1 MYPAAPEV
9 LTLKTNLAESPTSVA
24 LKDGR
29 VTSKLVTLD
38 LCGPKQAMQGF
49 KPMLRENAFDIGE
62 LAIIT
67 YLQAKM
73 YGKPYV
79 MLPFAVNGQAHHG
92 AMGYNKEFG
101 VLTPKDLEGKK
112 VGVRTYAQTTGL
124 WFRGILTRE
133 YGVDLS
139 KITWL
144 TTGGSHLAEFKDPLN
159 CQVIPSDSNLGDML
173 LNGEIAAGLLGKD
186 LPADPRIE
194 LIIPNAREAAAAW
207 IKREGLIPIN
217 HVFVVHKDL
226 SKQRPDLVREIYR
239 MLIESRSFAPE
250 SVTAGLPPYGFEA
263 IRKTLEM
270 AIDMALEQKLIDR
283 RFTAEELF
291 DETTIAL

>member
-1 MYPAAPEV
+1 MYPVAPEV
-9 LTLKTNLAESPTSVA
+9 LTLKTNLAASPTSVA

-73 YGKPYV
+73 YNKPYV
-79 MLPFAVNGQAHHG
+79 MLPFAVNGQAHHN
-92 AMGYNKEFG
+92 AMGYNKEFD

-112 VGVRTYAQTTGL
+112 VGVRSYAQTTGL

-133 YGVDLS
+133 HGVDLS

-144 TTGGSHLAEFKDPLN
+144 TTGGSHLAEFKDPAN
-159 CQVIPSDSNLGDML
+159 CQVIPPDSNLGDML

-194 LIIPNAREAAAAW
+194 LIIPNAKEAAAAW
-207 IKREGLIPIN
+207 VKREGLIPIN

-239 MLIESRSFAPE
+239 MLVESRNLASE
-250 SVTAGLPPYGFEA
+250 SVLAGLPPYGFNA

-283 RFTAEELF
+283 RFTPEELF
-291 DETTIAL
+291 DETTITL

>member
-38 LCGPKQAMQGF
+38 ICGPKQAMQGF

-73 YGKPYV
+73 YGKPFV

-124 WFRGILTRE
+124 WFRGILSRE

-144 TTGGSHLAEFKDPLN
+144 TTGGSHLAEFKDPAN
-159 CQVIPSDSNLGDML
+159 CQVIPPDSNLGDML
-173 LNGEIAAGLLGKD
+173 LNGQIAAGLLGKD

-194 LIIPNAREAAAAW
+194 LIVPNAKEAAAAW

-226 SKQRPDLVREIYR
+226 SKQRPDVVREIYR
-239 MLIESRSFAPE
+239 MLIEARSFAPE
-250 SVTAGLPPYGFEA
+250 SVTAGLPPYGFNA

-270 AIDMALEQKLIDR
+270 AIDLALEQKLIDR
-283 RFTAEELF
+283 RFTPEELF

>member
-73 YGKPYV
+73 YDKPYV
-79 MLPFAVNGQAHHG
+79 MLPFAVNGQAHHN
-92 AMGYNKEFG
+92 AMGYNKDFG

-112 VGVRTYAQTTGL
+112 VGVRSYAQTTGL

-133 YGVDLS
+133 YGVDLN

-144 TTGGSHLAEFKDPLN
+144 TTGGSHLAEFKDPSN
-159 CQVIPSDSNLGDML
+159 CQVIPADSNLGDML
-173 LNGEIAAGLLGKD
+173 LKGEIAAGLLGKD

-194 LIIPNAREAAAAW
+194 LIVPNAKEAGAAW

-239 MLIESRSFAPE
+239 MLIESRNLAPE
-250 SVTAGLPPYGFEA
+250 PVLAGLPPYGFEA